1 MAYKGTY
8 CHLLNSEVSFD
19 MSSKEKSVF
28 ETVFLQ
34 YHSVLQSYGLSLVR
48 DHSLVED
55 SIQELFIYIYE
66 KDIDLENITNIK
78 AYLFISLRRR
88 ILSKKQF
95 FSISISD
102 ITEDHES
109 IEDPKDENNRIQ
121 VLLSALPTRQREAIY
136 LKFFNKLSAKEIAE
150 VMEIKP
156 QVVANT
162 LFKALKKLKSIA
174 SKISILLLIGGY

>member
-1 MAYKGTY
+1 
-8 CHLLNSEVSFD
+8 

-34 YHSVLQSYGLSLVR
+34 YHSVLHAYGLSLLIN
-48 DHSLVED
+48 HSLVED

-95 FSISISD
+95 FSIPISD

-109 IEDPKDENNRIQ
+109 IEDPKNENNRIQ